1 MNTNGKAMNEDVV
14 RGNASSL
21 NWLLEDL
28 VKRLAGAERAV
39 ALSADGLLLG
49 RSASLDREN
58 GEHLAAMASAFRSL
72 ARGVGTQFDKGLVQQ
87 TVVELEYGY
96 LVVTEAGEGACLAL
110 LASENADLGIITL
123 VVAVRP
129 EADVAALDREYG
141 EILRMCQ
148 RRPLSIAEISAQMGL
163 LLAAVKVLVSDLISS
178 GHLIFRSPPPPTTGR
193 PDIKLLQAVLDGVR
207 NL

>member
-14 RGNASSL
+14 RAGASGL

-110 LASENADLGIITL
+110 LASENADLGMIAYEMNVIVQQVGDTM
-123 VVAVRP
+123 
-129 EADVAALDREYG
+129 AA
-141 EILRMCQ
+141 
-148 RRPLSIAEISAQMGL
+148 
-163 LLAAVKVLVSDLISS
+163 
-178 GHLIFRSPPPPTTGR
+178 SPRGMLMEMPVPHTP
-193 PDIKLLQAVLDGVR
+193 
-207 NL
+207 